1 MSTPKA
7 MKDFIQRRKDNNL
20 CILCGN
26 PLDRDGVRCTNCN
39 NTQNKEGKST
49 RQTYIQ
55 CGICPRCR
63 KNPIM
68 GVEKMCPE
76 CRAKQ
81 YEWRNNR
88 SEEKKKIAEEQSRI
102 SHENKRQY
110 CRENGIC
117 YNCKKRESL
126 PNKKLCSIC
135 REKLNRKNREYYE
148 RNKIGLTKEEK
159 IEKGIC
165 IWCDNPVK
173 DGKKICEAHY
183 EKCIKNLEKGRKPN
197 EEWRRLNDVQIFKRK
212 KKK

>member
-7 MKDFIQRRKDNNL
+7 VKDFIQRRKDNNL
-20 CILCGN
+20 CISCGN
-26 PLDRDGVRCTNCN
+26 PLDRNGVRCTNCN
-39 NTQNKEGKST
+39 NEQNKEKRKT
-49 RQTYIQ
+49 KQMYIQ
-55 CGICPRCR
+55 CGICYRCR

-68 GVEKMCPE
+68 GNEKMCPE
-76 CRAKQ
+76 CRAKLC
-81 YEWRNNR
+81 EWKNNR
-88 SEEKKKIAEEQSRI
+88 PEEKRKIEKEQTRI
-102 SHENKRQY
+102 SHEKKRQY

-117 YNCKKRESL
+117 YNCQKRESL

-135 REKLNRKNREYYE
+135 RAKLNRKNREYYAK
-148 RNKIGLTKEEK
+148 NNIGLTKEEK

>member
-7 MKDFIQRRKDNNL
+7 VKDFIQRRKDNNL
-20 CILCGN
+20 CLSCGK
-26 PLDRDGVRCTNCN
+26 PLDRKGVNCIDCN
-39 NTQNKEGKST
+39 NKKNEEYRKTKQA
-49 RQTYIQ
+49 YID
-55 CGICPRCR
+55 CGICYRCR

-76 CRAKQ
+76 CRAKLATWK
-81 YEWRNNR
+81 ENR
-88 SEEKKKIAEEQSRI
+88 PEEKIEMAKEQTRI
-102 SHENKRQY
+102 SHTKKRQY

-135 REKLNRKNREYYE
+135 REKLNRKNMEYYAK
-148 RNKIGLTKEEK
+148 NKIGLTKDEK

-165 IWCDNPVK
+165 IWCDNPAK
-173 DGKKICEAHY
+173 DGKKICELHY
-183 EKCIKNLEKGRKPN
+183 KKCIENLEKRRKPN

>member
-7 MKDFIQRRKDNNL
+7 VKDFIQRRKDNNL
-20 CILCGN
+20 CISCGN
-26 PLDRDGVRCTNCN
+26 PLDRNGVNCIDCN
-39 NTQNKEGKST
+39 NKKNEEYRKTKQA
-49 RQTYIQ
+49 YID
-55 CGICPRCR
+55 CGICYRCR

-76 CRAKQ
+76 CRAKLATW
-81 YEWRNNR
+81 EENR
-88 SEEKKKIAEEQSRI
+88 PEDKIEIAKEQIRI
-102 SHENKRQY
+102 SHAKKRQY

-135 REKLNRKNREYYE
+135 REKLNRKNREYYAK
-148 RNKIGLTKEEK
+148 NKIGLTKDEK
-159 IEKGIC
+159 IETGIC
-165 IWCDNPVK
+165 IWCDNPAK
-173 DGKKICEAHY
+173 DGKKICESHY
-183 EKCIKNLEKGRKPN
+183 KKCIENLEKRRKPN